1 MEKRSYQNGY
11 GRAILMDL
19 SKAFYA
25 MDPIQDGP
33 FWGWSLMGGANIA
46 SLLKICHIYPTIMK
60 LGTII
65 PYPKKI
71 RKINTSRDTPLEFC

>member
-1 MEKRSYQNGY
+1 
-11 GRAILMDL
+11 MDL
-19 SKAFYA
+19 SKAFDT

-33 FWGWSLMGGANIA
+33 FWGCSLMGGANIA

-65 PYPKKI
+65 PYPKKM
-71 RKINTSRDTPLEFC
+71 RKIDTSRDTPLEFC